1 MKFRLVVI
9 LSVFMVFLYG
19 CTQPGQIFVP
29 TDVIP
34 ISDEPVSVSEEPVD
48 VTGEVTEEKE
58 EEPTE
63 VPDDEVVA
71 VEPVKTAPELP
82 VVEVLEGGLVQL
94 DLQATDPDGD
104 PVDYSYNEPL
114 DDLGMWQTELGD
126 AGDYRTTIVA
136 SDGESE
142 VSQDIIIRVLSVNK
156 APVISITG
164 LVTVD
169 EGSVITLTPTVTDAD
184 GDDVS
189 VSYSGFMSSASYKT
203 TFNDAGDHTVR
214 ITATDGVASTSE
226 EVRVV
231 VRNVNRAPILGGVDD
246 VMVTEGDLVN
256 VNAVAADP
264 DKDEVIVSFS
274 RLLDSTGQWQTELGD
289 AGTYEVV
296 VTASDGDEISR
307 ESFTITVENSN
318 RPPVISGV
326 PAVIEVDETEQIKF
340 EPVVTDPDGDEVT
353 VSYSGFMEVGSY
365 TTTYND
371 GNDDPSEYSVLI
383 SATDGINVVTKEV
396 TIKVFNKNRPPVFVV
411 G

>member
-9 LSVFMVFLYG
+9 LSIFMVFLYG

-34 ISDEPVSVSEEPVD
+34 ISEEPVPVSEEPEVPEVMEEKDPVD
-48 VTGEVTEEKE
+48 VPE
-58 EEPTE
+58 
-63 VPDDEVVA
+63 DDVVD
-71 VEPVKTAPELP
+71 VEPVKTAQELP
-82 VVEVLEGGLVQL
+82 IVEVFEGELIEL

-104 PVDYSYNEPL
+104 PVDYSYSEPL

-126 AGDYRTTIVA
+126 AGDYQTTIVA

-142 VSQDIIIRVLSVNK
+142 ISQDIIIRVLSVNK
-156 APVISITG
+156 APIISVTG

-169 EGSVITLTPTVTDAD
+169 EGDVVTLTPTVTDAD

-203 TFNDAGDHTVR
+203 TFGDAGDHTVT
-214 ITATDGVASTSE
+214 ITATDGVATSSE
-226 EVRVV
+226 EVRIV
-231 VRNVNRAPILGGVDD
+231 VRNVNRAPILGEVDD
-246 VMVTEGDLVN
+246 VTVTEGDLVN
-256 VNAVAADP
+256 INAVAADP
-264 DKDEVIVSFS
+264 DKDEVTVTFS

-289 AGTYEVV
+289 AGTYEVT
-296 VTASDGDEISR
+296 VTASDGDNTVQQT
-307 ESFTITVENSN
+307 FMITVESSN

-326 PAVIEVDETEQIKF
+326 PAVVEVDETEKVSF
-340 EPVVTDPDGDEVT
+340 NPAVTDPDGDEVV
-353 VSYSGFMEVGSY
+353 VSYSGFMTSSSY

-371 GNDDPSEYSVLI
+371 GNDDPSEYTVI
-383 SATDGINVVTKEV
+383 VSATDGVNVVTKEV
-396 TIKVFNKNRPPVFVV
+396 TVRVFNKNRPPVFIV